1 MNYPSFTTH
10 HVLKF
15 LRALSQAFSLLSTYS
30 WGHLGHLC
38 SFSCCIY
45 TDWLKF
51 LPSAQKSIESFRSID
66 QNVSQISQTLCRHL
80 KFHNFQN
87 TAVILHPQNM
97 FILRCSPKM
106 VQHLPSCQRRNLG
119 CYSPCHYSPF
129 PTCNEPPPSAGST
142 SFTIFIY
149 LFIWLC
155 WVLVAACRI
164 FRCGMQTLSCS
175 TWALAP

>member
-155 WVLVAACRI
+155 WVLVAAR
-164 FRCGMQTLSCS
+164 GL
-175 TWALAP
+175 